1 MGAESRFQR
10 VGSEMEFRL
19 LFSKSVMIKTKV
31 EQSYAKAVRLKKVFC
46 RIRET
51 HTGLYVGRGE

>member
-19 LFSKSVMIKTKV
+19 LFSKSVMIKTEV
-31 EQSYAKAVRLKKVFC
+31 EQSYAKAGRLKKVFC

-51 HTGLYVGRGE
+51 YTLRFVCGQG